1 MSALHQVPSI
11 VSLLRVPLAGLFFMV
26 EGTSARVAVIGAA
39 AATDFADGWI
49 ARRFDVRTK
58 AGAILDPIT
67 DKIFLLSVLAAFAAM
82 DELSILHLIL
92 LVTRDVFAILGFL
105 AIVLLRLP
113 VRLRARFSGKVVTSL
128 QLAAV
133 AALTVLPAVLP
144 LLAWLAGTLGAWAV
158 FDYARA
164 ARHDLRRAAHHP

>member
-1 MSALHQVPSI
+1 MSALRQVPSI
-11 VSLLRVPLAGLFFMV
+11 VSLLRVPLAGLFFLV
-26 EGTSARVAVIGAA
+26 EGTSARVAIIGAA

-49 ARRFDVRTK
+49 ARRYDMRTK

-67 DKIFLLSVLAAFAAM
+67 DKIFLLSVLAAFAATG
-82 DELSILHLIL
+82 ELAMLHLIL
-92 LVTRDVFAILGFL
+92 LVTRDVCAILGFL

-158 FDYARA
+158 FDYVRA
-164 ARHDLRRAAHHP
+164 ARRDLRRAAHHP